1 MFDKYMCYCKNADS
15 TLGQSIS
22 DAQTKIPQVESAIK
36 EGAAMKKQLEAE
48 LKDAQVG
55 RVEAKDTI
63 AKATAIRDKEAKAFA
78 AKKSELDTNIGAL
91 SKAIPA
97 IEKGMSG
104 AFLQTKAAS
113 VLRQISLSADMIPA
127 DRDLLASF
135 LSDGSSYAPKS
146 GEIVGILKTLKDEME
161 KDLAD
166 ATAEENSQIASFEG
180 LVASKKKEIEA
191 LTKAI
196 ESKTMRVGELGVKIA
211 QMENDLEDTQEG
223 LAEDKKFYANL
234 DKNCK
239 RKEQEWAAYKEMQAK
254 EAVALADTIKILNS
268 DDALELFKKTLPS
281 AGSSFVQMQ
290 TNRAGQRKRALAKI
304 WEAKQRAGN
313 PR

>member
-1 MFDKYMCYCKNADS
+1 MLQGMQKKIAAEGAKKEAMFDKYMCYCKNADS
-15 TLGQSIS
+15 TLGASIS

-36 EGAAMKKQLEAE
+36 ESAAMKKQLEAE

-63 AKATAIRDKEAKAFA
+63 AKATAIRDKENKAFS

-113 VLRQISLSADMIPA
+113 VLREISLSAEMIPA
-127 DRDLLASF
+127 DRDMLASF

-166 ATAEENSQIASFEG
+166 ATAEENSAVADFESLIA
-180 LVASKKKEIEA
+180 AKKKEIEA
-191 LTKAI
+191 LTKSI
-196 ESKTMRVGELGVKIA
+196 ESKTAR
-211 QMENDLEDTQEG
+211 
-223 LAEDKKFYANL
+223 
-234 DKNCK
+234 
-239 RKEQEWAAYKEMQAK
+239 
-254 EAVALADTIKILNS
+254 
-268 DDALELFKKTLPS
+268 
-281 AGSSFVQMQ
+281 
-290 TNRAGQRKRALAKI
+290 
-304 WEAKQRAGN
+304 
-313 PR
+313 